1 MDLVTYLRQLIRRPR
16 NYVQHANAGQ
26 SQADEVQSVLHGSRY
41 RGKDRF
47 EREAD
52 HVATHLTGRP
62 PPIASGRKSK
72 STQTAGGNGRLP
84 PHLRQ
89 YFESQLGTD
98 LSRVRLHVGQ
108 NAGLAARSMR
118 AKAFTV
124 GHDIVFGESQY
135 APDTRVGRRL
145 LAHELTHV
153 VQQNSAGS
161 HSTGRGAGPSISSAP
176 EGIQRDDD
184 GSGSFQWQLGGLGGS
199 LRPWWQEP
207 REPRFQLRL
216 DPEIEAELALMRMR
230 YIQRILNPVNVANS
244 LRRLDPTV
252 FGPLPPPNV
261 FSVPSPA
268 PPGPLVPEG
277 AGPATPRPASTGDIL
292 RAVMAIPAVDTAL
305 TNLRTQAMQRARS
318 DWRRLSTGERVLL
331 VSQGVLVG
339 GTALT
344 AVLSNEQSRN
354 FVLNQ
359 LQGRNLPV
367 PLVPGL
373 SFQFNLTGPDQRIMF
388 NLDLAR
394 LIPR

>member
-1 MDLVTYLRQLIRRPR
+1 MDLFTYLRHLIHRPR
-16 NYVQHANAGQ
+16 NYAQHANAGQ
-26 SQADEVQSVLHGSRY
+26 PQADPVQSVLRGSRP
-41 RGKDRF
+41 RSKDRF

-52 HVATHLTGRP
+52 HVASHLTGHAMP
-62 PPIASGRKSK
+62 TASMLNSNSSLSASSRGR
-72 STQTAGGNGRLP
+72 RLP
-84 PHLRQ
+84 QNLRQ
-89 YFESQLGTD
+89 YYESRLGGD
-98 LSRVRLHVGQ
+98 FSDVRLHVGQ
-108 NAGLAARSMR
+108 GAGEAAR
-118 AKAFTV
+118 AVQANAFTL
-124 GHDIVFGESQY
+124 GRDIVFGDNQY
-135 APDTRVGRRL
+135 APDSPGGQRL

-153 VQQNSAGS
+153 AQQNSGGA
-161 HSTGRGAGPSISSAP
+161 HLTGRGGGPSISSAP
-176 EGIQRDDD
+176 TGIQRDDD
-184 GSGSFQWQLGGLGGS
+184 DSGSFQLQMPGRLG
-199 LRPWWQEP
+199 PWWQQP
-207 REPRFQLRL
+207 QEPRFQLRL

-230 YIQRILNPVNVANS
+230 YVQRILNPFNVRNS
-244 LRRLDPTV
+244 LRGLDPSI
-252 FGPLPPPNV
+252 FGGNAPNWLNLR
-261 FSVPSPA
+261 SPS
-268 PPGPLVPEG
+268 PPGPLVPAG
-277 AGPATPRPASTGDIL
+277 AGPATPRAASTGDIL
-292 RAVMAIPAVDTAL
+292 RAVMAIPAVDAAL
-305 TNLRTQAMQRARS
+305 TNLRTEAMQRARS